1 MKQELDR
8 LFAAATAEISQIS
21 TLAELEALDTKYL
34 GRKQGELTNLLK
46 GLKDL
51 SAEEKSTVGPEAN
64 RIKTTLE
71 AAFAEKKSALCAAA
85 LASQLERERI
95 DITEP
100 PLPAT
105 TLGHLHPSTHL
116 EREIEAFF
124 TGLGFIT
131 LDGPELES
139 DYYNFTAVNVPEHH
153 PARDM
158 QDTFYVKNN
167 LSTDSSTDKLVMRT
181 HTSSVQ
187 VRALQAYG
195 APLRAIIPGRC
206 FRNEATDPRHEHTE
220 PRYIS
225 DDMLRGHEDEI
236 EARIRY
242 AENFAPVTE
251 CGFVTN
257 DDHGFVIG
265 YSPDGLVDYDGLI
278 ECKSRRQKYQ
288 VETILADRVPEEY
301 MLQIQTGLLVTRR
314 KWLDFVSYCAG
325 LPMFVKRV
333 FPDARYQDAIIAAAT
348 DFERRLQEA
357 HQKYAAWLDRQPVVI
372 NTERT
377 IEEEITC

>member
-1 MKQELDR
+1 MINYHHEVEQGSEEWHALRCGILTASEMKFIVTPTLKPASNDKERAHLFEL
-8 LFAAATAEISQIS
+8 
-21 TLAELEALDTKYL
+21 L
-34 GRKQGELTNLLK
+34 GQ
-46 GLKDL
+46 
-51 SAEEKSTVGPEAN
+51 
-64 RIKTTLE
+64 RIT
-71 AAFAEKKSALCAAA
+71 
-85 LASQLERERI
+85 Q
-95 DITEP
+95 
-100 PLPAT
+100 
-105 TLGHLHPSTHL
+105 
-116 EREIEAFF
+116 
-124 TGLGFIT
+124 
-131 LDGPELES
+131 
-139 DYYNFTAVNVPEHH
+139 
-153 PARDM
+153 
-158 QDTFYVKNN
+158 
-167 LSTDSSTDKLVMRT
+167 
-181 HTSSVQ
+181 
-187 VRALQAYG
+187 
-195 APLRAIIPGRC
+195 
-206 FRNEATDPRHEHTE
+206 HTE

-357 HQKYAAWLDRQPVVI
+357 QQKYAAWLDRQPVVI
-372 NTERT
+372 TTVRT
-377 IEEEITC
+377 IQEEITC